1 MKTNVTVLIVCIF
14 FISISIL
21 AIVPDNETSS
31 TDNFVVEK
39 TSTIVKA
46 AIVKSWN
53 SEGSEAIWPD
63 ITANWGRYGSTEV
76 SIDDSSLVDI
86 ESFTLQD
93 LINNGADVVILGNPS
108 GGNKQYSQGEFQAL
122 MDYCSSGH
130 NLLGTY
136 KVFQSVNADNRIL
149 APLFGLNDTIQYYSK
164 GVSPVYYYQDPAS
177 YLFNNISEPYISD
190 GYVYSQAPVVG
201 NWITSGPHN
210 AEIVGLTQDTSA
222 IITQYHNGNFWSIYI
237 SSMPEYFGDT
247 LDAHFLYN
255 AITFSNQFT
264 KIFNKDN
271 NTEVPHSYFLEQNFP
286 NPFNPITNIRYSLF
300 QAGNINLTIF
310 NELGEKI
317 KTLVNDKQLKGK
329 YQVQWDGKNEAGN
342 YVASGIYIC
351 RLKTGTFIQMRKMVL
366 LR

>member
-1 MKTNVTVLIVCIF
+1 MRTKVNVFIICLFLI
-14 FISISIL
+14 SASIL
-21 AIVPDNETSS
+21 AKAPDHETSS
-31 TDNFVVEK
+31 TNNFTFEK

-46 AIVKSWN
+46 VIVKSWH
-53 SEGSEAIWPD
+53 SAGTEVIWPD
-63 ITANWGRYGSTEV
+63 ITANWWRYGNTEV
-76 SIDDSSLVDI
+76 SIDDSSLIDI
-86 ESFTLQD
+86 QSVTLQD
-93 LINNGADVVILGNPS
+93 LINNGADVVILCNPA
-108 GGNKQYSQGEFQAL
+108 GGNKQYSQSEFQAL

-136 KVFQSVNADNRIL
+136 KVFQSTNADNRVL
-149 APLFGLNDTIQYYSK
+149 APLFGLNDMIQYSSIA
-164 GVSPVYYYQDPAS
+164 VSPNYYYQDPAN
-177 YLFNNISEPYISD
+177 YLFNNISEPYISS
-190 GYVYSQAPVVG
+190 GYAFSQIPVG
-201 NWITSGPHN
+201 GKWITSGLNN
-210 AEIVGLTQDTSA
+210 AEAVGLTQDSSA

-237 SSMPEYFGDT
+237 SNMPEYFGDT

-255 AITFSNQFT
+255 AITFNNQFT

-271 NTEVPHSYFLEQNFP
+271 NGEVPHSFFLEQNYP

-300 QAGNINLTIF
+300 QAGNINITIF